1 MKMKK
6 KVALLL
12 AASMVFSAL
21 PAYGTGAE
29 ELIVPMAEESVEDLT
44 AAVNAGDPGGTEVM
58 DAADDGQ
65 GIIAEALPEE
75 IAADDFTDGEG
86 LAEDI
91 SDAVPTD
98 VVAAADTDP
107 ANPADNAEA
116 IAADAGSIPVPEA
129 DEPAAEAAIE
139 AVLPDELTV
148 ETVEEVAAPEAEPA
162 ANVDYP
168 VLTEELP
175 LESQNTIYNYQF
187 TPEKTGEY
195 VIALSGTYL
204 YDFSLELFAGDDT
217 NQIDS
222 YYETTN
228 DGYWETNLVLYSG
241 ITYYFKIIFS
251 NKSGV
256 DGSCTLY
263 FENIPR
269 ITKAELDIGD
279 SCDIMWLIR
288 NIDSIPLKLTY
299 DDGVEDTISE
309 WQITLFSNP
318 TDSAQTYKV
327 LSADETRTGK
337 KLLLNIDLSQYFE
350 PDYSSNTI
358 SFDAVKLMEL
368 LDNYGEDGY
377 CPIIP
382 LGRFPVSVYELS
394 GSNGSGKYLC
404 GKMLSLTLSDA
415 EAIVSDE
422 KREGSIK
429 TGEWKAYSFTADY
442 DSVSYIITV
451 KQDTASPD
459 TKCIVLRDNGGYL
472 GEEVKPTALSLDNPV
487 DVVGNVSEFYDED
500 PTTTITAIEGAQPGN
515 KYFILI
521 VAPDSLESGADQI
534 RYSIEIES
542 ECVGVS
548 EGDYDYY
555 HKWDDGTKISKE
567 DCEKKGIIEYKCTKT
582 GCAVTKHTTIDPLG
596 HDFATEFTTDVEP
609 TCTTKGSKSRHCTR
623 EGCTATTEVTE
634 IPMLA
639 HTMTTV
645 IDRQPTCTAV
655 GKKHDEC
662 SVCHGNKQPS
672 VDIPMAAHKM
682 VEKRVEPTCAE
693 PGMTYQICSVCGGN
707 RTEPKE
713 IPALAHTMAEKRVE
727 PTCTAPGMTYQE
739 CSVCGGNRTEPVEI
753 PALPHQMVTVVD
765 AAPTCDAD
773 GSQHNECSV
782 CKGNKSDFTV
792 LPALGHKWM
801 TVTDANPTCGGAGS
815 QHDVCT
821 VCAAV
826 GPAVA
831 IPATGKHVF
840 GKYVTSKTPTALR
853 EGEEVRTCS
862 VCGHKETRKIAALE
876 PTIKTNAG
884 NIPMQVG
891 QSTSGLKVK
900 GLAAGDSI
908 KSWSSSRTS
917 IVKVDQNGRL
927 TAQHK
932 VGSAVIVITLDS
944 GHTKF
949 VYVNVQKGIVKTQ
962 KITNVP
968 SKLTIKKGKT
978 RSLKPHLTPFTS
990 QQKLTYK
997 SSNRKVATVSEDGII
1012 TAVGPGT
1019 AKITVKSGKQKVT
1032 VRVTVPKIRTKKI
1045 RNVKKSVTLK
1055 AGGSFRLNP
1064 VTSPVNSD
1072 NKLTYSS
1079 SDKKIA
1085 AVSRKG
1091 RITAKKP
1098 GKAVITVKSGKIKKK
1113 CTVTVRRK

>member
-29 ELIVPMAEESVEDLT
+29 ELIVPTAEESVEDLT
-44 AAVNAGDPGGTEVM
+44 AVNAGDPGGTEVM
-58 DAADDGQ
+58 DAANDGQ

-75 IAADDFTDGEG
+75 ITADDFTDGEG

-91 SDAVPTD
+91 SDAAPTD

-116 IAADAGSIPVPEA
+116 VAAEAGSIPVPEA

-148 ETVEEVAAPEAEPA
+148 ETVEEVAAPEAEAGIPEWNNCQELKLGDKIDLSA
-162 ANVDYP
+162 LQQDEYGYWG
-168 VLTEELP
+168 EEVF
-175 LESQNTIYNYQF
+175 QF
-187 TPEKTGEY
+187 TPEEKDDY
-195 VIALSGTYL
+195 FISLSGMKNVSADINIYESDNPDVLKAYWSTSALVPGEFYGL
-204 YDFSLELFAGDDT
+204 SYTLEQGK
-217 NQIDS
+217 
-222 YYETTN
+222 
-228 DGYWETNLVLYSG
+228 
-241 ITYYFKIIFS
+241 TYYFEIYFWNENSTNDAK
-251 NKSGV
+251 
-256 DGSCTLY
+256 CTLK
-263 FENIPR
+263 FEKAPQIV
-269 ITKAELDIGD
+269 KAELTIDD
-279 SCDIMWLIR
+279 SCDIVWLTR
-288 NIDSIPLKLTY
+288 NIDMIPLKLTY
-299 DDGVEDTISE
+299 SDGTTESFEISDNTLEPSENKMPIWDMTNFDGQDVLIRTTKTGRILRLRIHIPSSYGDDEYS
-309 WQITLFSNP
+309 
-318 TDSAQTYKV
+318 
-327 LSADETRTGK
+327 DEVN
-337 KLLLNIDLSQYFE
+337 LLNL
-350 PDYSSNTI
+350 
-358 SFDAVKLMEL
+358 FDKNINKQGWQA
-368 LDNYGEDGY
+368 
-377 CPIIP
+377 P
-382 LGRFPVSVYELS
+382 LGRYQVEINELSDLFSDKKEWNFLCDKVVSVSTVTEII
-394 GSNGSGKYLC
+394 KP
-404 GKMLSLTLSDA
+404 
-415 EAIVSDE
+415 DE
-422 KREGSIK
+422 TK
-429 TGEWKAYSFTADY
+429 TSEIQPYGWKAYSFTSKDSMDY
-442 DSVSYIITV
+442 KLTV
-451 KQDTASPD
+451 TQNNSNAAVK
-459 TKCIVLRDNGGYL
+459 YL
-472 GEEVKPTALSLDNPV
+472 IMEDVGQALQCGLLPTALKLYSTELPT
-487 DVVGNVSEFYDED
+487 DVL
-500 PTTTITAIEGAQPGN
+500 T
-515 KYFILI
+515 
-521 VAPDSLESGADQI
+521 GADTI
-534 RYSIEIES
+534 KAKAGGKYYILVLSHEPES
-542 ECVGVS
+542 VTCSVDLASTCTGQNAEKHNWDMENGTILAEADCKAGV
-548 EGDYDYY
+548 
-555 HKWDDGTKISKE
+555 
-567 DCEKKGIIEYKCTKT
+567 GIIEYHCTNH
-582 GCAVTKHTTIDPLG
+582 GCTATKREIIAPG
-596 HDFATEFTTDVEP
+596 HDFSTEFTTDVEP
-609 TCTTKGSKSRHCTR
+609 TCTAKGSKSRHCTR

-831 IPATGKHVF
+831 IPATGEHVF
-840 GKYVTSKTPTALR
+840 GKYVTSKTSTALR

-891 QSTSGLKVK
+891 QTTSGLKVK
-900 GLAAGDSI
+900 GLASGDSI

-997 SSNRKVATVSEDGII
+997 SSNKKVATVNEDGVI

-1055 AGGSFRLNP
+1055 VGGSFRLNP